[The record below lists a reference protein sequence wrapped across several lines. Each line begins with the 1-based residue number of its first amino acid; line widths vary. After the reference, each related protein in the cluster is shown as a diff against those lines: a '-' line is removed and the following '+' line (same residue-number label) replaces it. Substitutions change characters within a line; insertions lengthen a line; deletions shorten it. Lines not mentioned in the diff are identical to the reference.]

1 MEKAR
6 KPWWVK
12 LIIAILSIIII
23 IALAFAGACIF
34 VKVKYNVSVL
44 ETIGQ
49 IKTLQETV
57 DEEKLFPN
65 QFTTDDMTSAQT
77 TVNAQIDGLIVGN
90 AEEGFEVSKSLGAE
104 SKIKASF
111 KLTDK
116 QLGAIAKIACG
127 EGMDIKFDEQT
138 TLKANLIQVKFSSIE
153 GNSTDVN
160 FVVKVDISEIKE
172 KMKDF
177 PLSWVKKYIPST
189 LYISSTVSVVKGEGE
204 FNYTVESVGMTIN
217 NLTQEQT
224 TSFLSTIN
232 LIAGTGTAQEIN
244 LQIGSQFVNAL
255 IGDVNHTNGFVY
267 FLRDLGVTDYAFE
280 ANGEIIY
287 FVIKK

>member
-44 ETIGQ
+44 GTIGE
-49 IKTLQETV
+49 IKKLQENV
-57 DEEKLFPN
+57 DEEKMFPN
-65 QFTTDDMTSAQT
+65 QFTASDMTSAQT

-90 AEEGFEVSKSLGAE
+90 EEEGFKISKPVGIN
-104 SKIKASF
+104 IKESF

-153 GNSTDVN
+153 GNSADVN
-160 FVVKVDISEIKE
+160 FVVKVDVSQIKE

-244 LQIGSQFVNAL
+244 LQIGSQFVNAF
-255 IGDVNHTNGFVY
+255 IGDANHTDGFVY
-267 FLRDLGVTDYAFE
+267 SLRDLGVTDYAFE

>member
-23 IALAFAGACIF
+23 IALAFAGACSF
-34 VKVKYNVSVL
+34 VKVKDNVGVL
-44 ETIGQ
+44 GTIGEM
-49 IKTLQETV
+49 KKLQENV
-57 DEEKLFPN
+57 DEEKMFPN
-65 QFTTDDMTSAQT
+65 QFTANDMTSAQT

-90 AEEGFEVSKSLGAE
+90 EEEGFKISKPVGIN
-104 SKIKASF
+104 IKESF

-153 GNSTDVN
+153 GNSADVN
-160 FVVKVDISEIKE
+160 FVVKVDVSQIKE

-177 PLSWVKKYIPST
+177 PLSWFKKYIPST

-224 TSFLSTIN
+224 TSFLNTIN

-255 IGDVNHTNGFVY
+255 IGDANHTDGFVY
-267 FLRDLGVTDYAFE
+267 SLRDLGVTDYAFE

>member
-44 ETIGQ
+44 GTIGE
-49 IKTLQETV
+49 IKKLQENV
-57 DEEKLFPN
+57 DEGKMFPN
-65 QFTTDDMTSAQT
+65 QFTASDMTSAQT

-90 AEEGFEVSKSLGAE
+90 EEEGFKISKPVGIN
-104 SKIKASF
+104 IKESF

-153 GNSTDVN
+153 GNSADVN
-160 FVVKVDISEIKE
+160 FVVKVDVSQIKE

-255 IGDVNHTNGFVY
+255 IGDANHTDGFVY
-267 FLRDLGVTDYAFE
+267 SLRDLGVTDYAFE

>member
-44 ETIGQ
+44 GTIGE
-49 IKTLQETV
+49 IKKLQENV
-57 DEEKLFPN
+57 DEEKMFPN
-65 QFTTDDMTSAQT
+65 QFTASDMTSAQT

-90 AEEGFEVSKSLGAE
+90 EEEGFKISKPVGIS
-104 SKIKASF
+104 IKESF

-160 FVVKVDISEIKE
+160 FVVKVDVSQIKE

-255 IGDVNHTNGFVY
+255 IGDANHTDGFVY
-267 FLRDLGVTDYAFE
+267 SLRDLGVTDYAFE

>member
-23 IALAFAGACIF
+23 IALVFAGACIF

-160 FVVKVDISEIKE
+160 FVVKVDVSQIKE

-255 IGDVNHTNGFVY
+255 IGDANHTNGFVY
-267 FLRDLGVTDYAFE
+267 SLRDLGVTDYAFE

>member
-44 ETIGQ
+44 GTIGE
-49 IKTLQETV
+49 IKKLQENV
-57 DEEKLFPN
+57 DEEKMFPN
-65 QFTTDDMTSAQT
+65 QFTASDMTSAQT

-90 AEEGFEVSKSLGAE
+90 EEEGFKISKPVGIN
-104 SKIKASF
+104 IKESF

-153 GNSTDVN
+153 GNSADVN
-160 FVVKVDISEIKE
+160 FVVKVDVSQIKE

-189 LYISSTVSVVKGEGE
+189 LYISSNVSVVKGEGE

-255 IGDVNHTNGFVY
+255 IGDANHTDGFVY
-267 FLRDLGVTDYAFE
+267 SLRDLGVADYAFE

>member
-44 ETIGQ
+44 GTIGE
-49 IKTLQETV
+49 IKKLQENV
-57 DEEKLFPN
+57 DEEKMFPN
-65 QFTTDDMTSAQT
+65 QFTANDMTSAQT

-90 AEEGFEVSKSLGAE
+90 EEEGFKISKPVGIN
-104 SKIKASF
+104 IKESF

-153 GNSTDVN
+153 GNSADVN
-160 FVVKVDISEIKE
+160 FVVKVDVSQIKE

-204 FNYTVESVGMTIN
+204 FNYTIESVGMTIN

-232 LIAGTGTAQEIN
+232 LIAGTGIAQEIN

-255 IGDVNHTNGFVY
+255 IGDANHTDGFVY
-267 FLRDLGVTDYAFE
+267 SLRDLGVTDYAFE

>member
-23 IALAFAGACIF
+23 IALVFAGACIF

-44 ETIGQ
+44 GTIGE
-49 IKTLQETV
+49 IKKLQENV
-57 DEEKLFPN
+57 DEEKMFPN
-65 QFTTDDMTSAQT
+65 QFTASDMTSAQT

-90 AEEGFEVSKSLGAE
+90 EEEGFKISKPVGIN
-104 SKIKASF
+104 IKESF

-153 GNSTDVN
+153 GNSADVN
-160 FVVKVDISEIKE
+160 FVVKVDVSQIKE

-255 IGDVNHTNGFVY
+255 IGDANHTDGFVY
-267 FLRDLGVTDYAFE
+267 SLRDLGVTDYAFE

>member
-12 LIIAILSIIII
+12 LIISILSIIII

-44 ETIGQ
+44 GTIGE
-49 IKTLQETV
+49 IKKLQENV
-57 DEEKLFPN
+57 DEEKMFPN
-65 QFTTDDMTSAQT
+65 QFTASDMTSAQT

-90 AEEGFEVSKSLGAE
+90 EEEGFKISKPVGIS
-104 SKIKASF
+104 IKESF

-160 FVVKVDISEIKE
+160 FVVKVDVSQIKE

-189 LYISSTVSVVKGEGE
+189 LYISSTISVVKGEGE

-232 LIAGTGTAQEIN
+232 LIAGTGTAKEIN

-255 IGDVNHTNGFVY
+255 IGDANHTDGFVY
-267 FLRDLGVTDYAFE
+267 SLRDLGVTDYAFE

>member
-44 ETIGQ
+44 GTIGE
-49 IKTLQETV
+49 IKKLQENV
-57 DEEKLFPN
+57 DEEKMFPN
-65 QFTTDDMTSAQT
+65 QFTANDMTSAQT

-90 AEEGFEVSKSLGAE
+90 EEEGFKISKPVGIN
-104 SKIKASF
+104 IKESF

-153 GNSTDVN
+153 GNSADVN
-160 FVVKVDISEIKE
+160 FVVKVDVSQIKE

-177 PLSWVKKYIPST
+177 PLSWFKKYIPST

-255 IGDVNHTNGFVY
+255 IGDANHTDGFVY
-267 FLRDLGVTDYAFE
+267 SLRDLGVTDYAFE

>member
-44 ETIGQ
+44 GTIGEV
-49 IKTLQETV
+49 KKLQENV
-57 DEEKLFPN
+57 DEEKMFPN
-65 QFTTDDMTSAQT
+65 QFTASDMTSAQT

-90 AEEGFEVSKSLGAE
+90 EEEGFEISKPVGTN
-104 SKIKASF
+104 IKASL

-153 GNSTDVN
+153 GNSADVN
-160 FVVKVDISEIKE
+160 FVVKVDVSQIKE

-177 PLSWVKKYIPST
+177 PLSLVKKYIPST

-204 FNYTVESVGMTIN
+204 FNYTIESVGMTIN

-224 TSFLSTIN
+224 TSFLNTIN
-232 LIAGTGTAQEIN
+232 LIAGTGTAKEIN

-255 IGDVNHTNGFVY
+255 IGDSNHTDGFVY
-267 FLRDLGVTDYAFE
+267 SLRDLGVTDYAFE

>member
-44 ETIGQ
+44 GTIGE
-49 IKTLQETV
+49 IKKLQENV
-57 DEEKLFPN
+57 DEEKMFPN
-65 QFTTDDMTSAQT
+65 QFTANDMTSAQT

-90 AEEGFEVSKSLGAE
+90 EEEGFKISKPVGIN
-104 SKIKASF
+104 IKESF

-153 GNSTDVN
+153 GNSADVN
-160 FVVKVDISEIKE
+160 FVVKVDVSQIKE

-177 PLSWVKKYIPST
+177 PLSWFKKYIPST

-224 TSFLSTIN
+224 TSFLNTIN

-255 IGDVNHTNGFVY
+255 IGDANHTDGFVY
-267 FLRDLGVTDYAFE
+267 SLRDLGVTDYAFE

>member
-44 ETIGQ
+44 GTIGE
-49 IKTLQETV
+49 IKKLQENV
-57 DEEKLFPN
+57 DEEKMFPN
-65 QFTTDDMTSAQT
+65 QFTASDMTSAQT

-90 AEEGFEVSKSLGAE
+90 EEEGFKISKPVGIN
-104 SKIKASF
+104 IKESF

-160 FVVKVDISEIKE
+160 FVVKVDVSQIKE

-189 LYISSTVSVVKGEGE
+189 LYISSAVSVVKGEGE

-255 IGDVNHTNGFVY
+255 IGDANHTDGFVY
-267 FLRDLGVTDYAFE
+267 SLRDLGVTDYAFE

>member
-44 ETIGQ
+44 GTIGE
-49 IKTLQETV
+49 IKKLQENV
-57 DEEKLFPN
+57 DEEKMFPN
-65 QFTTDDMTSAQT
+65 QFTASDMTSAQT

-90 AEEGFEVSKSLGAE
+90 EEEGFKISKPVGIN
-104 SKIKASF
+104 IKESF

-153 GNSTDVN
+153 GNSADVN
-160 FVVKVDISEIKE
+160 FVVKVDVSQIKE

-255 IGDVNHTNGFVY
+255 IGDANHTDGFVY
-267 FLRDLGVTDYAFE
+267 SLRDLGVTDYAFE

>member
-12 LIIAILSIIII
+12 LIIAILTIIII
-23 IALAFAGACIF
+23 IALAFGGACIF
-34 VKVKYNVSVL
+34 VKVKYNVSVF

-90 AEEGFEVSKSLGAE
+90 AEEGFEVSKSLGVDV
-104 SKIKASF
+104 KVKASF

-127 EGMDIKFDEQT
+127 EGVVVELDDGT
-138 TLKANLIQVKFSSIE
+138 TVKANLIQVKFSGIE
-153 GNSTDVN
+153 GNSADVN

-177 PLSWVKKYIPST
+177 PLSWAKKYIPST

-204 FNYTVESVGMTIN
+204 FNYTIESVGMTIN

-224 TSFLSTIN
+224 TSLLNTAN
-232 LIAGTGTAQEIN
+232 LIAKTGTADEIN

-255 IGDVNHTNGFVY
+255 IGDADHTDGFVY
-267 FLRDLGVTDYAFE
+267 SLRDLGVTDYDFE
-280 ANGEIIY
+280 ANGENNY

>member
-44 ETIGQ
+44 GTIGE
-49 IKTLQETV
+49 IKKLQENV
-57 DEEKLFPN
+57 DEEKMFPN
-65 QFTTDDMTSAQT
+65 QFTANDMTSAQT

-90 AEEGFEVSKSLGAE
+90 EEEGFKISKPVGIN
-104 SKIKASF
+104 IKESF

-153 GNSTDVN
+153 GNSADVN
-160 FVVKVDISEIKE
+160 FVVKVDVSQIKE

-177 PLSWVKKYIPST
+177 PLSWFKKYIPST

-224 TSFLSTIN
+224 TSFLNTIN

-255 IGDVNHTNGFVY
+255 IGDANHTDGFVY
-267 FLRDLGVTDYAFE
+267 SLRDLGVTDYAFE
-280 ANGEIIY
+280 ANGEIIH

>member
-1 MEKAR
+1 MEKAK

-44 ETIGQ
+44 GTIGE
-49 IKTLQETV
+49 IKKLQENV
-57 DEEKLFPN
+57 DEEKMFPN
-65 QFTTDDMTSAQT
+65 QFTANDMTSAQT

-90 AEEGFEVSKSLGAE
+90 EEEGFKISKPVGIN
-104 SKIKASF
+104 IKESF

-153 GNSTDVN
+153 GNSADVN
-160 FVVKVDISEIKE
+160 FVVKVDVSQIKE

-189 LYISSTVSVVKGEGE
+189 LYISSTVSVVKGEGG

-255 IGDVNHTNGFVY
+255 IGDANHTDGFVY
-267 FLRDLGVTDYAFE
+267 SLRDLGVTDYAFE

>member
-44 ETIGQ
+44 GTIGE
-49 IKTLQETV
+49 IKKLQENV
-57 DEEKLFPN
+57 DEEKMFPN
-65 QFTTDDMTSAQT
+65 QFTASDMTSAQT

-90 AEEGFEVSKSLGAE
+90 EEEGFKISKPVGIN
-104 SKIKASF
+104 IKESF

-153 GNSTDVN
+153 GNSADVN
-160 FVVKVDISEIKE
+160 FVVKVDVSQIKE

-177 PLSWVKKYIPST
+177 PLSWFKKYIPST

-255 IGDVNHTNGFVY
+255 IGDANHTDGFVY
-267 FLRDLGVTDYAFE
+267 SLRDLGVTDYAFE

>member
-44 ETIGQ
+44 GTIGE
-49 IKTLQETV
+49 IKKLQENV
-57 DEEKLFPN
+57 DEEKMFPN
-65 QFTTDDMTSAQT
+65 QFTASDMTSAQT

-90 AEEGFEVSKSLGAE
+90 EEEGFKISKPVGIN
-104 SKIKASF
+104 IKESF

-160 FVVKVDISEIKE
+160 FVVKVDVSQIKE

-177 PLSWVKKYIPST
+177 PLSWFKKYIPST

-224 TSFLSTIN
+224 TSFLNTIN

-255 IGDVNHTNGFVY
+255 IGDANHTDGFVY
-267 FLRDLGVTDYAFE
+267 SLRDLGVTDYAFE

>member
-44 ETIGQ
+44 GTIGE
-49 IKTLQETV
+49 IKKLQENV
-57 DEEKLFPN
+57 DEEKMFPN
-65 QFTTDDMTSAQT
+65 QFTASDMTSAQT

-90 AEEGFEVSKSLGAE
+90 EEEGFKISKPVGIN
-104 SKIKASF
+104 IKESF

-160 FVVKVDISEIKE
+160 FVVKVDVSQIKE

-267 FLRDLGVTDYAFE
+267 SLRDLGVTDYAFE

>member
-44 ETIGQ
+44 GTIGE
-49 IKTLQETV
+49 IKKLQENV
-57 DEEKLFPN
+57 DEEKMFPN
-65 QFTTDDMTSAQT
+65 QFTASDMTSAQT

-90 AEEGFEVSKSLGAE
+90 EEEGFKISKPVGIN
-104 SKIKASF
+104 IKESF

-153 GNSTDVN
+153 GNSADVN
-160 FVVKVDISEIKE
+160 FVVKVDVSQIKE

-204 FNYTVESVGMTIN
+204 FNYTVESVGMTIS

-255 IGDVNHTNGFVY
+255 IGDANHTDGFVY
-267 FLRDLGVTDYAFE
+267 SLRDLGVTDYAFE

>member
-44 ETIGQ
+44 GTIGE
-49 IKTLQETV
+49 IKKLQENV
-57 DEEKLFPN
+57 DEEKMFPN
-65 QFTTDDMTSAQT
+65 QFTASDMTSAQT

-90 AEEGFEVSKSLGAE
+90 EEEGFKISKPVGIN
-104 SKIKASF
+104 IKESF

-153 GNSTDVN
+153 GNSADVN
-160 FVVKVDISEIKE
+160 FVVKVDVSQIKE

-255 IGDVNHTNGFVY
+255 IGDANHADGFVY
-267 FLRDLGVTDYAFE
+267 SLRDLGVTDYAFE

-287 FVIKK
+287 FIIKK

>member
-44 ETIGQ
+44 GTIGE
-49 IKTLQETV
+49 IKKLQENV
-57 DEEKLFPN
+57 DEEKMFPN
-65 QFTTDDMTSAQT
+65 QFTASDMTSAQT

-90 AEEGFEVSKSLGAE
+90 EEEGFKISKPVGIS
-104 SKIKASF
+104 IKESF

-153 GNSTDVN
+153 GNSADVN
-160 FVVKVDISEIKE
+160 FVVKVDVSQIKE

-189 LYISSTVSVVKGEGE
+189 LYISSTISVVKGEGE

-255 IGDVNHTNGFVY
+255 IGDANHTDGFVY
-267 FLRDLGVTDYAFE
+267 SLRDLGVTDYAFE

>member
-44 ETIGQ
+44 GTIGE
-49 IKTLQETV
+49 IKKLQENV
-57 DEEKLFPN
+57 DEEKMFPN
-65 QFTTDDMTSAQT
+65 QFTASDMTSAQT

-90 AEEGFEVSKSLGAE
+90 EEEGFKISKPVGIS
-104 SKIKASF
+104 IKESF

-138 TLKANLIQVKFSSIE
+138 MLKANLIQVKFSSIE

-160 FVVKVDISEIKE
+160 FVVKVDVSQIKE

-255 IGDVNHTNGFVY
+255 IGDANHTDGFVY
-267 FLRDLGVTDYAFE
+267 SLRDLGVTDYAFE

>member
-44 ETIGQ
+44 GTIGE
-49 IKTLQETV
+49 IKKLQENV
-57 DEEKLFPN
+57 DEEKMFPN
-65 QFTTDDMTSAQT
+65 QFTASDMTSAQT

-90 AEEGFEVSKSLGAE
+90 EEEGFKISKPVGIS
-104 SKIKASF
+104 IKESF

-153 GNSTDVN
+153 GNSADVN
-160 FVVKVDISEIKE
+160 FVVKVDVSQIKE

-255 IGDVNHTNGFVY
+255 IGDANHTDGFVY
-267 FLRDLGVTDYAFE
+267 SLRDLGVTDYAFE

>member
-44 ETIGQ
+44 GTIGE
-49 IKTLQETV
+49 IKKLQENV
-57 DEEKLFPN
+57 DEEKMFPN
-65 QFTTDDMTSAQT
+65 QFTASDMTSAQT

-90 AEEGFEVSKSLGAE
+90 EEEGFKISKPVGIN
-104 SKIKASF
+104 IKESF

-116 QLGAIAKIACG
+116 QLDAIAKIACG

-138 TLKANLIQVKFSSIE
+138 MLKANLIQVKFSSIE
-153 GNSTDVN
+153 GNSADVN
-160 FVVKVDISEIKE
+160 FVVKVDVSQIKE

-177 PLSWVKKYIPST
+177 PLSWFKKYIPST

-224 TSFLSTIN
+224 TSFLNTIN

-255 IGDVNHTNGFVY
+255 IGDTNHTDGFVY
-267 FLRDLGVTDYAFE
+267 SLRDLGVTGYAFE
-280 ANGEIIY
+280 ANGEINY

>member
-23 IALAFAGACIF
+23 IALVFAGACIF

-104 SKIKASF
+104 SKIKASL

-153 GNSTDVN
+153 GNSADVN
-160 FVVKVDISEIKE
+160 FVVKVDVSQIKE

-177 PLSWVKKYIPST
+177 PLSLVKKYIPST

-224 TSFLSTIN
+224 TSFLNTIN
-232 LIAGTGTAQEIN
+232 LIAKTGTADEIN

-255 IGDVNHTNGFVY
+255 IGDANHTNGFVY
-267 FLRDLGVTDYAFE
+267 SLRDLGVTDYAFE
-280 ANGEIIY
+280 ANGEINY

>member
-44 ETIGQ
+44 GTIGE
-49 IKTLQETV
+49 IKKLQENV
-57 DEEKLFPN
+57 DEEKMFPN
-65 QFTTDDMTSAQT
+65 QFTASDMTSAQT

-90 AEEGFEVSKSLGAE
+90 EEEGFKISKPVGIN
-104 SKIKASF
+104 IKESF

-153 GNSTDVN
+153 GNSADVN
-160 FVVKVDISEIKE
+160 FVVKVDVSQIKE

-189 LYISSTVSVVKGEGE
+189 LYISSTVSVVKGEGG

-232 LIAGTGTAQEIN
+232 LIAGTGIAQEIN

-255 IGDVNHTNGFVY
+255 IGDANHTDGFVY
-267 FLRDLGVTDYAFE
+267 SLRDLGVTDYAFE

>member
-23 IALAFAGACIF
+23 IALVFAGACIF

-127 EGMDIKFDEQT
+127 EGTYVELDKET
-138 TLKANLIQVKFSSIE
+138 KVKANLIQVKFSSIE

-177 PLSWVKKYIPST
+177 PLSLVKKYIPST

-204 FNYTVESVGMTIN
+204 FNYTIESVGMTIN

-224 TSFLSTIN
+224 TSFLNTIN
-232 LIAGTGTAQEIN
+232 LIAKTGTADEIN

-255 IGDVNHTNGFVY
+255 IGDANHTDGFVY
-267 FLRDLGVTDYAFE
+267 SLRDLGVTDYAFE
-280 ANGEIIY
+280 ANGEINY

>member
-44 ETIGQ
+44 GTIGEV
-49 IKTLQETV
+49 KKLQENV
-57 DEEKLFPN
+57 DEEKMFPN

-90 AEEGFEVSKSLGAE
+90 EEEGFKISKPVGIN
-104 SKIKASF
+104 IKESF

-160 FVVKVDISEIKE
+160 FVVKVDVSQIKE

-267 FLRDLGVTDYAFE
+267 SLRDLGVTDYAFE

>member
-44 ETIGQ
+44 GTIGEV
-49 IKTLQETV
+49 KKLQENV
-57 DEEKLFPN
+57 DEEKMFPN
-65 QFTTDDMTSAQT
+65 QFTASDMTSAQT

-90 AEEGFEVSKSLGAE
+90 EKEGFKISKPVGIS
-104 SKIKASF
+104 IKESF

-153 GNSTDVN
+153 GNSADVN
-160 FVVKVDISEIKE
+160 FVVKVDVSQIKE

-255 IGDVNHTNGFVY
+255 IGDANHTDGFVY
-267 FLRDLGVTDYAFE
+267 SLRDLGVTDYAFE

>member
-1 MEKAR
+1 MEKVR

-44 ETIGQ
+44 GTIGE
-49 IKTLQETV
+49 IKKLQENV
-57 DEEKLFPN
+57 DEEKMFPN
-65 QFTTDDMTSAQT
+65 QFTASDMTSAQT

-90 AEEGFEVSKSLGAE
+90 EEEGFKISKPVGIN
-104 SKIKASF
+104 IKESF

-153 GNSTDVN
+153 GNSADVN
-160 FVVKVDISEIKE
+160 FVVKVDVSQIKE

-255 IGDVNHTNGFVY
+255 IGDANHTDGFVY
-267 FLRDLGVTDYAFE
+267 SLRDLGVTDYAFE

>member
-1 MEKAR
+1 MEKVR

-44 ETIGQ
+44 GTIGE
-49 IKTLQETV
+49 IKKLQENV
-57 DEEKLFPN
+57 DEEKMFPN
-65 QFTTDDMTSAQT
+65 QFTASDMTSAQT

-90 AEEGFEVSKSLGAE
+90 EEEGFKISKPVGIN
-104 SKIKASF
+104 IKESF

-153 GNSTDVN
+153 GNSADVN
-160 FVVKVDISEIKE
+160 FVVKVDVSQIKE

-255 IGDVNHTNGFVY
+255 IGDANHTDGFVY
-267 FLRDLGVTDYAFE
+267 SLGDLGVTDYAFE

>member
-44 ETIGQ
+44 GTIGE
-49 IKTLQETV
+49 IKKLQENV
-57 DEEKLFPN
+57 DEEKMFPN
-65 QFTTDDMTSAQT
+65 QFTANDMTSAQT

-90 AEEGFEVSKSLGAE
+90 EEEGFKISKPVGIN
-104 SKIKASF
+104 IKESF

-153 GNSTDVN
+153 GNSADVN
-160 FVVKVDISEIKE
+160 FVVKVDVSQIKE

-204 FNYTVESVGMTIN
+204 FNYTIESVGMTIN

-224 TSFLSTIN
+224 TSFLNTIN

-255 IGDVNHTNGFVY
+255 IGDANHTDGFVY
-267 FLRDLGVTDYAFE
+267 SLRDLGVTDYAFE

>member
-1 MEKAR
+1 MEKAK

-44 ETIGQ
+44 GTIGE
-49 IKTLQETV
+49 IKKLQENV
-57 DEEKLFPN
+57 DEEKMFPN
-65 QFTTDDMTSAQT
+65 QFTASDMTSAQT

-90 AEEGFEVSKSLGAE
+90 EEEGFKISKPVGIN
-104 SKIKASF
+104 IKESF

-153 GNSTDVN
+153 GNSADVN
-160 FVVKVDISEIKE
+160 FVVKVDVSQIKE

-189 LYISSTVSVVKGEGE
+189 LYISSTVSVVKGEGG
-204 FNYTVESVGMTIN
+204 FNYTVESVGMTIS

-255 IGDVNHTNGFVY
+255 IGDANHTDGFVY
-267 FLRDLGVTDYAFE
+267 SLRDLGVTDYAFE

>member
-44 ETIGQ
+44 GTIGE
-49 IKTLQETV
+49 IKKLQENV
-57 DEEKLFPN
+57 DEEKMFPN
-65 QFTTDDMTSAQT
+65 QFTASDMASAQT

-90 AEEGFEVSKSLGAE
+90 EEEGFKISKPVGIN
-104 SKIKASF
+104 IKESF

-153 GNSTDVN
+153 GNSADVN
-160 FVVKVDISEIKE
+160 FVVKVDVSQIKE

-177 PLSWVKKYIPST
+177 PLSWFKKYIPST

-224 TSFLSTIN
+224 TSFLNTIN

-255 IGDVNHTNGFVY
+255 IGDANHTDGFVY
-267 FLRDLGVTDYAFE
+267 SLRDLGVTDYAFE

>member
-44 ETIGQ
+44 GTIGE
-49 IKTLQETV
+49 IKKLQENV
-57 DEEKLFPN
+57 DEEKMFPN
-65 QFTTDDMTSAQT
+65 QFTASDMTSAQT

-90 AEEGFEVSKSLGAE
+90 EEEGFKISKPVGIN
-104 SKIKASF
+104 IKESF

-153 GNSTDVN
+153 GNSADVN
-160 FVVKVDISEIKE
+160 FVVKVDVSQIKE

-177 PLSWVKKYIPST
+177 PLSLVKKYIPST
-189 LYISSTVSVVKGEGE
+189 LYISSTVSVVKGEGG

-255 IGDVNHTNGFVY
+255 IGDANHTDGFVY
-267 FLRDLGVTDYAFE
+267 SLRDLGVTDYAFE

>member
-44 ETIGQ
+44 GTIGE
-49 IKTLQETV
+49 IKKLQENV
-57 DEEKLFPN
+57 DEEKMFPN
-65 QFTTDDMTSAQT
+65 QFTASDMTSAQT

-90 AEEGFEVSKSLGAE
+90 EEEGFKISKPVGIN
-104 SKIKASF
+104 IKESF

-153 GNSTDVN
+153 GNSADVN
-160 FVVKVDISEIKE
+160 FVVKVDVSQIKE

-189 LYISSTVSVVKGEGE
+189 LYISSTVSVVKGEGG
-204 FNYTVESVGMTIN
+204 FNYTVESVGMTIS

-255 IGDVNHTNGFVY
+255 IGDANHTDGFVY
-267 FLRDLGVTDYAFE
+267 SLRDLGVTDYAFE

-287 FVIKK
+287 FDIKK

>member
-44 ETIGQ
+44 GTIGE
-49 IKTLQETV
+49 IKKLQENV
-57 DEEKLFPN
+57 DEEKMFPN
-65 QFTTDDMTSAQT
+65 QFTASDMTSAQT

-90 AEEGFEVSKSLGAE
+90 EEEGFKISKPIGIN
-104 SKIKASF
+104 IKESF

-153 GNSTDVN
+153 GNSADVN
-160 FVVKVDISEIKE
+160 FVVKVDVSQIKE

-204 FNYTVESVGMTIN
+204 FNYTIESVGMTIN

-255 IGDVNHTNGFVY
+255 IGDANHTDGFVY
-267 FLRDLGVTDYAFE
+267 SLRDLGVTDYAFE